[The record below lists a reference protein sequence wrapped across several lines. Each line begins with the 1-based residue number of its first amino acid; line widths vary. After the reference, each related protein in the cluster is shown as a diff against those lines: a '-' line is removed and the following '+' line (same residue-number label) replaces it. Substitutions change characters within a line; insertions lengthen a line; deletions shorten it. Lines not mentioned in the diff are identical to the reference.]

1 MGVNARSILRER
13 RAARSYTGYSHGD
26 IGDIVWT
33 TNDGRVRSF
42 TKGGGTSRTPN
53 QSGGTQHSMAGW
65 SQATSRGLCIQSHGI
80 LLSTAAGPSNRRLS
94 RMGSSHDHASTNHE
108 RSVGFGNDLHILL
121 TIAGSRSNPIFCRA
135 SHVYGKK
142 NKLDFTL
149 GHDREQKEGRKN
161 LKHACPYRKGR
172 GQECRTIAGYRK

>member
-80 LLSTAAGPSNRRLS
+80 LLSTAAGPSNRRLLVWDQVTITLVLITKGLS
-94 RMGSSHDHASTNHE
+94 ASGTIYTFC
-108 RSVGFGNDLHILL
+108 SQLL
-121 TIAGSRSNPIFCRA
+121 GPDQIPLS
-135 SHVYGKK
+135 
-142 NKLDFTL
+142 
-149 GHDREQKEGRKN
+149 
-161 LKHACPYRKGR
+161 ACYPHPR
-172 GQECRTIAGYRK
+172 